1 MKFDL
6 EDMDATI
13 ELLTENYAD
22 IKEIITWLQSRSP
35 DYPGVNM
42 IDFTNFIK
50 SCDICNDKLQSNRI
64 DTLYMASTID
74 QVLK

>member
-42 IDFTNFIK
+42 IDFTKFIK